1 MNLSTEICE
10 QARLS
15 RDARF
20 DGKFYTAVLSTGIFC
35 RPVCPA
41 RQPKSENVR
50 YYATAEQAQQAGYRP
65 CKRCIPT
72 QAPMV
77 AAPNR
82 IRQIAHNTDFSTTKV
97 SDIARQYDIS
107 ERQLL
112 RDFKKYYGLSPSQ
125 YFQQQRLLL
134 AHRLLCQTQL
144 PITDVCYAS
153 GFQSLRRFNESIK
166 AQYHVTPSELRG
178 KPKSSTSSDSI
189 TLLLSY
195 RPPFDWPLMLSF
207 FRSRQISQMEC
218 IDDICYQRS
227 ISIDDCVGWLRV
239 SHHPIK
245 NALVLETK
253 LSDYRYLNQ
262 VIMRVRKMFD
272 LDADMQLIHQ
282 TLSNN
287 AQIAKQIA
295 LTPGLRLP
303 GSWDIF
309 EFSIRAILG
318 QQVSVKAA
326 TTFAA
331 RIAEQYGTKSD
342 QLPEHLS
349 CIFPTLT
356 QLKNTDFAG
365 IGLTQSRIS
374 TLKNWL
380 GYLEANP
387 NCLASYQDLPTL
399 EKALNLI
406 KGIGP
411 WTVNYLAMRGL
422 SEPDAF
428 PSADLGIIKA
438 LTISGEKPKQKDILE
453 LAEQWRPW
461 RAYATIYL
469 WQSLAQA

>member
-72 QAPMV
+72 QAPMI

-82 IRQIAHNTDFSTTKV
+82 IRQIAHNTNFTTTKI
-97 SDIARQYDIS
+97 SDIANQYGIS

-112 RDFKKYYGLSPSQ
+112 RDFKKHYGLTPSQ

-134 AHRLLCQTQL
+134 AHRLLCQTLL
-144 PITDVCYAS
+144 PITDVCYAA

-166 AQYHVTPSELRG
+166 AQYHTTPSELRG
-178 KPKSSTSSDSI
+178 KPKTESSSDSV

-195 RPPFDWPLMLSF
+195 RPPLDWPLMLSF
-207 FRSRQISQMEC
+207 FRSRQISQMEH
-218 IDDICYQRS
+218 IDETCYQRS
-227 ISIDDCVGWLRV
+227 IAINDCVGWLRV
-239 SHHPIK
+239 SHHPNK
-245 NALVLETK
+245 EALVLETK
-253 LSDYRYLNQ
+253 LSDYSYLNK

-282 TLSNN
+282 TLSTNK
-287 AQIAKQIA
+287 QLAKQIA

-331 RIAEQYGTKSD
+331 RIAEKYGVRNE
-342 QLPEHLS
+342 QLPDHLS
-349 CIFPTLT
+349 RIFPTQA
-356 QLKNTDFAG
+356 QLLHAEFDG

-380 GYLEANP
+380 EYLQKNS
-387 NCLASYQDLPTL
+387 NSLASYQDLPSL
-399 EKALNLI
+399 EKALNQI

-438 LTISGEKPKQKDILE
+438 LTVDGQKPKQKDILE

-469 WQSLAQA
+469 WQSLAHA

>member
-1 MNLSTEICE
+1 MNLTTEICE

-20 DGKFYTAVLSTGIFC
+20 DGKFFTAVLSTGIFC

-50 YYATAEQAQQAGYRP
+50 YYSTAEQAQQAGYRP

-82 IRQIAHNTDFSTTKV
+82 IRQIAHNTNFTSIKV
-97 SDIARQYDIS
+97 SDIAQQFGIS

-112 RDFKKYYGLSPSQ
+112 RDFKKYYGLTPSQ

-134 AHRLLCQTQL
+134 AHKLLCQTNL
-144 PITDVCYAS
+144 PITDVCFAA

-166 AQYHVTPSELRG
+166 AQYNSTPSELRG
-178 KPKSSTSSDSI
+178 NKPNNQPNDSV
-189 TLLLSY
+189 TLILSY

-207 FRSRQISQMEC
+207 FRTRQIDNLEH
-218 IDDICYQRS
+218 IDDTCYQRS
-227 ISIDDCVGWLRV
+227 IQINDCVGWIKV
-239 SHHPIK
+239 SHHESK
-245 NALVLETK
+245 AALVLETK

-282 TLSNN
+282 SLSTNPQLAN
-287 AQIAKQIA
+287 QIAIS
-295 LTPGLRLP
+295 PGLRLP

-331 RIAEQYGTKSD
+331 RIAAKYGDKHEILPSELNLLFPSIEQLANED
-342 QLPEHLS
+342 
-349 CIFPTLT
+349 F
-356 QLKNTDFAG
+356 TD
-365 IGLTQSRIS
+365 IGLTQSRIQ

-380 GYLEANP
+380 EYLRTHP
-387 NCLASYQDLPTL
+387 QCFTSYTDLPTL
-399 EKALNLI
+399 EQSLKNI

-411 WTVNYLAMRGL
+411 WTINYLAMRGL

-438 LTISGEKPKQKDILE
+438 LTTNGEKPKQKDIQQ

-469 WQSLAQA
+469 WQSLAQK